1 LAIYSCN
8 LASIGRVTHA
18 AGTAGAHVRYIG
30 RERAASE
37 VMAEHMPDDA
47 RQARTWMDQHE
58 AQARKNARV
67 CDKIRI
73 ALPRELDEKQRAE
86 LVRDTMR
93 DLTGGRVPW
102 YAAIHQTGRDAHNPH
117 AHIAV
122 VDKDIETGKRVL
134 RLSDSERDRR
144 RAGLEPKA
152 VQWVRK
158 TWEDRANAALEGA
171 GHQARI
177 DRRSLEARGEDRTPQ
192 IHIGPQAQHIDRS
205 VHRPD
210 SKPVSDPTPKHPER
224 VIDYPAIDAGRTRRE
239 RCAEIVDLNL
249 ERAARSQDFQTRVR
263 AGFEREQRNHD
274 AVVEREIVA
283 AARQRT
289 LEDRRLRQQ
298 YRARI
303 DEIRQR
309 ERAEGKLARDWT
321 KQRHTADT
329 QALRQRQAAERA
341 DLKNQQARPFA
352 RFFAAVDVTGR
363 TKAKR
368 EAARKALAEKHKRES
383 HEQAQAIR
391 AERTTQAKAVKGRY
405 KPDYDEVRRQYR
417 AAWQEM
423 RARHADQER
432 QEESRLQARATER
445 EQAWCQLEDQIRA
458 WQRMQKQE
466 RGQQQNEK
474 VQGTGR
480 LREDWEGKDRKHERS
495 TGDER
500 TPEQRGEDARRRMEE
515 GEEKRRQKRGR
526 SRRRD
531 PD

>member
-1 LAIYSCN
+1 
-8 LASIGRVTHA
+8 
-18 AGTAGAHVRYIG
+18 
-30 RERAASE
+30 
-37 VMAEHMPDDA
+37 M
-47 RQARTWMDQHE
+47 
-58 AQARKNARV
+58 
-67 CDKIRI
+67 
-73 ALPRELDEKQRAE
+73 
-86 LVRDTMR
+86 
-93 DLTGGRVPW
+93 
-102 YAAIHQTGRDAHNPH
+102 
-117 AHIAV
+117 
-122 VDKDIETGKRVL
+122 
-134 RLSDSERDRR
+134 
-144 RAGLEPKA
+144 
-152 VQWVRK
+152 
-158 TWEDRANAALEGA
+158 
-171 GHQARI
+171 
-177 DRRSLEARGEDRTPQ
+177 
-192 IHIGPQAQHIDRS
+192 
-205 VHRPD
+205 
-210 SKPVSDPTPKHPER
+210 PER

-466 RGQQQNEK
+466 RGQQQQNEK
-474 VQGTGR
+474 AQGTGR